1 MGLKSNKNV
10 HKSNSKSSGITC
22 KFYVLLLGP
31 ALAPDG
37 GHLLAQGGVHQQ
49 VQPGEEVAVG
59 GGQRRGHTTLP
70 LHRLEDGAGLGHVQ
84 GLLLHTERAGERGA
98 HLRQLLGDVG
108 GGDVEGG
115 GGGAV
120 RLAVRLVGGAG
131 AEHAA
136 LPAVVPLLGLEPA
149 QLPRPRPRPRPR
161 PQLRLAAVQHLV
173 VGLLGLLAAAAVSVG
188 AVHGDALH
196 VLVVPPR
203 PRHAAPRPQLGVVG
217 RGGGG
222 LGALAAAPADG
233 EAAGVVALPP
243 DDLGQDPPPRVDEP
257 VAHLTQGQ

>member
-10 HKSNSKSSGITC
+10 HKSNSKTSGITC
-22 KFYVLLLGP
+22 KFYVPLLGP

-37 GHLLAQGGVHQQ
+37 LYLVAEGGVHQQ
-49 VQPGEEVAVG
+49 VEPGEEVAVG
-59 GGQRRGHTTLP
+59 GGQRRGHSTLP
-70 LHRLEDGAGLGHVQ
+70 RPSLEDGAGLGHVQ
-84 GLLLHTERAGERGA
+84 GLVLHTEGAGERGA

-136 LPAVVPLLGLEPA
+136 LPAVVPLLGLEAA
-149 QLPRPRPRPRPR
+149 QLPRPR

-173 VGLLGLLAAAAVSVG
+173 VGLLGLLAAAAVGVG
-188 AVHGDALH
+188 PVHGDALH
-196 VLVVPPR
+196 ILVVPPR

-233 EAAGVVALPP
+233 EAARVVALPP